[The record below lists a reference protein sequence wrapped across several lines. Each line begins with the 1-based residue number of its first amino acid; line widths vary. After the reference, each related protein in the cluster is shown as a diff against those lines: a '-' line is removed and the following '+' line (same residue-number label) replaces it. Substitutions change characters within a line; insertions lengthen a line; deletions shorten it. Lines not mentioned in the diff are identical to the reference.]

1 VPTTASPS
9 GVAFLLEGVVVESR
23 HPSAHHSRVNTQI
36 RLAGLDDGGV
46 FGCRDLVGGVI
57 FWSLGS
63 HLLSML
69 APLVWVEVFGY
80 RRCASAA
87 GLLLAACLSPRSLK
101 GLAVPFGSDFL
112 SRDVDR
118 AVVVLAVAVVLVS
131 FDGAP
136 YLVELGRVAKCGF
149 RRFSLK
155 LCRVGF
161 SLSGLPYKPDTGVEF
176 VSVFGRFP
184 L

>member
-1 VPTTASPS
+1 
-9 GVAFLLEGVVVESR
+9 VESR

-63 HLLSML
+63 LLLSML
-69 APLVWVEVFGY
+69 APLVWVAVFGY

-161 SLSGLPYKPDTGVEF
+161 LCLVFLINRTRVSSLYWFSVGFPYKPAK
-176 VSVFGRFP
+176 FP
-184 L
+184 SS